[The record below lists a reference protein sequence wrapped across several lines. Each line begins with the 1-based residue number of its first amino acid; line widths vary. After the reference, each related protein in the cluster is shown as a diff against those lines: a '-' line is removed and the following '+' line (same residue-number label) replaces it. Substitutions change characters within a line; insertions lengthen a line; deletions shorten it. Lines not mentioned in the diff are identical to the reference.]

1 MYVIMRM
8 EIEIYT
14 IVSAE
19 NIIIYHVFYKGKGS
33 LKKVSVLSY
42 GMNSYADIDGKN
54 PGVHAEEDAINRF
67 MPLKLKKNLEVV
79 DLLVIRLSKTN
90 KIQSSKPCINCIR
103 TMQTAPLKKGY
114 KIRYVYYSN
123 SEGGI
128 TRSNLKTLENEDQ
141 HISRYYKWRETRTLF
156 KK

>member
-1 MYVIMRM
+1 MYVIMRRV
-8 EIEIYT
+8 IETFIT
-14 IVSAE
+14 VSAE
-19 NIIIYHVFYKGKGS
+19 NIITFHVFYKGKGS

-54 PGVHAEEDAINRF
+54 PGVHAEEDAINRL
-67 MPLKLKKNLEVV
+67 MPLKLKKNLEII
-79 DLLVIRLSKTN
+79 DLMVIRLSKTN
-90 KIQSSKPCINCIR
+90 KIQYSKPCTNCIR

-128 TRSNLKTLENEDQ
+128 TRSSLKTLENEEQ
-141 HISRYYKWRETRTLF
+141 HVSRYYKWKQSKDV